1 MVSKNGIGPLNDGER
16 QPAARRVRIRT
27 GAPARTIVWGLFA
40 LAAVTTLVANA
51 RAQDGAARSVWTGV
65 YTAEQALRGEPLY
78 GRSCGS
84 CHGSALEGGEMA
96 PPLTGGPFNANWN
109 GLTMGDLFER
119 LRISMPQNSPGSLP
133 RQAYVDI
140 LAFML
145 RSGNFPEGSS
155 ELPSETERLKQ
166 ITFEAMKP

>member
-1 MVSKNGIGPLNDGER
+1 MLYCWLLGL
-16 QPAARRVRIRT
+16 AAAT
-27 GAPARTIVWGLFA
+27 A
-40 LAAVTTLVANA
+40 LAASA
-51 RAQDGAARSVWTGV
+51 RAQGGATRSVWAGV
-65 YTAEQALRGEPLY
+65 YTSEQAKRGEPLY
-78 GRSCGS
+78 AQSCGA
-84 CHGSALEGGEMA
+84 CHGGSLEGGEMA

-145 RSGNFPEGSS
+145 RTGDFPEGKA
-155 ELPSETERLKQ
+155 ELPRETELLKQ
-166 ITFEAMKP
+166 ITFDATKP